1 LSFKHKYTYDEK
13 TKILLEYQAG
23 VHGFRETRAISGGS
37 IKTATRSSNLMAGNF
52 VFYCLLDGEQFSPQT
67 NFAVILLSVHP
78 TVLLSALVSVLL
90 FGLQSDV
97 IQK

>member
-1 LSFKHKYTYDEK
+1 
-13 TKILLEYQAG
+13 
-23 VHGFRETRAISGGS
+23 
-37 IKTATRSSNLMAGNF
+37 MAGNF

>member
-1 LSFKHKYTYDEK
+1 MSFKHKYTYDEK
-13 TKILLEYQAG
+13 AKILLEYQAG

-52 VFYCLLDGEQFSPQT
+52 VFFIVYLTGSSY
-67 NFAVILLSVHP
+67 FAVILLSVHP